1 MSTEL
6 LVHVGPDPSPQLE
19 QAVRDGGGTL
29 VGAVAEAEAI
39 VWRGSP
45 EQLQPLL
52 HDGIRWVQLP
62 SAGVE
67 HWLESGLIDTAG
79 ARRWTAATGAYGA
92 ITAEHAFALLL
103 AGLRRLPEC
112 ARASSWQG
120 DALEGGTLFGTTVA
134 IIGAGGIGRALIA
147 MLEPFGVTVLAV
159 NRSGREVPGA
169 AEIVPFTRV
178 GELWPRADAVV
189 LCAPATA
196 ETHHLLDAAA
206 LAALPAH
213 AWVVNVA
220 RGSLVDTD
228 ALVRA
233 FADGAIAGAALDVTD
248 PEPLP
253 ADHPLWREPRALIT
267 PHTANPAGPLRIA
280 LAERVRENV
289 ARLREDRELLGIV
302 DPARGY

>member
-6 LVHVGPDPSPQLE
+6 LVHVGPEPSAQLE

-29 VGAVAEAEAI
+29 VAAAAAAEAI

-45 EQLQPLL
+45 AQLAPLL

-62 SAGVE
+62 SAGIE
-67 HWLESGLIDTAG
+67 HWLESGLIDAT
-79 ARRWTAATGAYGA
+79 RRWTAATGAYGP
-92 ITAEHAFALLL
+92 ITAEHALALLL
-103 AGLRRLPEC
+103 AGVRRVAEC
-112 ARASSWQG
+112 ARAASWQG
-120 DALEGGTLFGTTVA
+120 EALEGGTLFGATVV
-134 IIGAGGIGRALIA
+134 IVGAGGIGRALIG

-159 NRSGREVPGA
+159 NRRGREVPGA
-169 AEIVPFTRV
+169 AETVPFTRV
-178 GELWPRADAVV
+178 AELWPRADAVV

-196 ETHHLLDAAA
+196 ETRHLLDAAA

-213 AWVVNVA
+213 ARVVNVA

-233 FADGAIAGAALDVTD
+233 LADGAIAGAALDVTD

-253 ADHPLWREPRALIT
+253 DDHPLWNEPRALIT

-289 ARLREDRELLGIV
+289 GRLREDRELLGIV